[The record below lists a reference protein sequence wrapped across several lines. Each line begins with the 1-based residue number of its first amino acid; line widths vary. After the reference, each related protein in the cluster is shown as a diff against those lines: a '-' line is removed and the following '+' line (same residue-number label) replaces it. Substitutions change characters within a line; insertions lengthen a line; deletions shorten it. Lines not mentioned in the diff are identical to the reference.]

1 MLYWVIVGLLAGAIA
16 KAVVPGTKRE
26 PQGCLFTMLLG
37 IAGSVTTGFVMGLL
51 GYKGD
56 GHLVPT
62 IVGATIGAIVLIFL
76 CRKLWK

>member
-1 MLYWVIVGLLAGAIA
+1 MLYWVIVGRLAGAIA

>member
-37 IAGSVTTGFVMGLL
+37 IAGSVTTGFAMGLL

-56 GHLVPT
+56 GHLIPT
-62 IVGATIGAIVLIFL
+62 IVGASIGAIVLIFL